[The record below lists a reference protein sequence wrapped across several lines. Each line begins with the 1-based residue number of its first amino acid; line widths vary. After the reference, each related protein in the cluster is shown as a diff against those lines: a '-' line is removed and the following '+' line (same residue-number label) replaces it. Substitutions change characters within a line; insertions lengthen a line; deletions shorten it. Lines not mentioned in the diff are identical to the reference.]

1 MDGKIELENYF
12 LPQFPNKR
20 KITSEFH
27 MFEKNRADTYDLIIG
42 RDIISKIE
50 LNMLYGTHQF

>member
-1 MDGKIELENYF
+1 
-12 LPQFPNKR
+12 
-20 KITSEFH
+20 